1 MVRCLAGGT
10 PMPALTLTISLP
22 EPLYERLRSRA
33 ERAGRSLEAEVAEV
47 LAATV
52 AESELLE
59 PELEE
64 ELASMALLDDESL
77 WRAAGNRL
85 AADAVERL
93 ETLHLKAQD
102 EGLSDAETQEAAA
115 LTRRYE
121 RGMLVRAE
129 ALYLLKQR
137 GHHVE

>member
-1 MVRCLAGGT
+1 M

-22 EPLYERLRSRA
+22 ESLYEHLLSRA
-33 ERAGRSLEAEVAEV
+33 ERAGRSLEDEVAEL

-52 AESELLE
+52 ADAEPLA

-77 WRAAGNRL
+77 WRAARSHL
-85 AADAVERL
+85 AADAVEHL
-93 ETLHLKAQD
+93 EALHLKAQD
-102 EGLSDAETQEAAA
+102 EGLTETEDREAAA
-115 LTRRYE
+115 LTHRYE

-129 ALYLLKQR
+129 AAYLLKQR
-137 GHHVE
+137 GYDVNGLLDRP